1 MKRSDYSAEYVKK
14 NKSRKGWSRLPL
26 KVKLIGFFLLF
37 AFLFLIFLWMFQI
50 VFLDDFY
57 KLIKTWQ
64 IEASTNYISQN
75 IDDERIEELIES
87 IHTGNSMS
95 VAVYDT
101 SKDFFTPVYE
111 SSSDRDMGLD
121 IMPHQVYTYYNQAK
135 QSGGKV
141 TIQSE
146 GDIDEL
152 FGIGGFFE
160 GNFRGEPPRMDTEG
174 AQILVC
180 AQIIQSQSG
189 EHLAVLKSRM
199 TPVTSTVD
207 TLRIQLLIITALLVV
222 FAVIFAATVSSKIS
236 KPIAKTNEG
245 AKELAR
251 QNYNVHFEAEGCK
264 EICELSETLNI
275 AATELSAVDNLRREL
290 IANISHDLRTP
301 LTMISGY
308 AEVMRDIPGENTG
321 ENLQV
326 IIDESRHLS
335 QLVSDLLDL
344 SKLEA
349 QNVPLSVEE
358 FCLTD
363 CIREIFSRYAKLISQ
378 QSFVLE
384 FVCDED
390 VWVQGDRLRLG
401 QVIYNLINNAI
412 NYAGED
418 KTVIVRQIV
427 SSNKVKIEVED
438 HGKGIEKE
446 DLQYIWD
453 RYYRVDK
460 EHKSAVVGTGL
471 GLSIVKNILLLHKAR
486 FGVKSALGRGS
497 TFWFELEVSE
507 NVRGTQALLD
517 KTI

>member
-1 MKRSDYSAEYVKK
+1 MDIALKHREYEREQYME
-14 NKSRKGWSRLPL
+14 NNNNGRKGWSKLPL

-37 AFLFLIFLWMFQI
+37 AFLLLIFLWLFQI

-57 KLIKTWQ
+57 KLIKTYQ
-64 IEASTNYISQN
+64 IKTSTSYISQN
-75 IDDERIEELIES
+75 VEDEHIEELIES

-95 VAVYDT
+95 VAVYET
-101 SKDFFTPVYE
+101 SDDFFSLLYE
-111 SSSDRDMGLD
+111 SSRDKDKGLE
-121 IMPHQVYTYYNQAK
+121 IFPHQVYSYYTQA
-135 QSGGKV
+135 QQAGGKI
-141 TIQSE
+141 TFEADGFEYTSS
-146 GDIDEL
+146 
-152 FGIGGFFE
+152 FFE
-160 GNFRGEPPRMDTEG
+160 EGFKGEPPRMDKEGSRVLICTQITEISAG
-174 AQILVC
+174 EYLV
-180 AQIIQSQSG
+180 
-189 EHLAVLKSRM
+189 VLKTRM

-207 TLRIQLLIITALLVV
+207 TLRIQLVIITALLVV
-222 FAVIFAATVSSKIS
+222 FAVVFAATVSSKIS

-251 QNYNVHFEAEGCK
+251 QNYNVHFDADGCK

-275 AATELSAVDNLRREL
+275 TAKELSAVDSLRREL

-308 AEVMRDIPGENTG
+308 AEVMRDLPGENTG

-326 IIDESRHLS
+326 IIDESRRLS
-335 QLVSDLLDL
+335 ELVTDLLDL

-349 QNVPLSVEE
+349 QNEPLKIEE

-363 CIREIFSRYAKLISQ
+363 CIREIFSRYTKLISQ
-378 QSFVLE
+378 EGYTLE
-384 FVCDED
+384 FISDCD
-390 VWVQGDRLRLG
+390 VRVTGDKLRLS

-418 KTVIVRQIV
+418 KTVIVRQIFADG
-427 SSNKVKIEVED
+427 KVKIEVED
-438 HGKGIEKE
+438 HGKGINKE

-460 EHKSAVVGTGL
+460 EHRSAVVGTGL

-486 FGVKSALGRGS
+486 FGVRSTPGKGS
-497 TFWFELEVSE
+497 VFWFELEAVS
-507 NVRGTQALLD
+507 N
-517 KTI
+517 